1 MSVEYYRK
9 RLIDLRADM
18 AKEREA
24 KKKDNAHYADLVKR
38 ASTPSS
44 KASYRKSKIDRAAS
58 HDRRIESLKR
68 EIERTNE
75 TLKRERERAKK
86 K

>member
-9 RLIDLRADM
+9 RLIDLRADV

-44 KASYRKSKIDRAAS
+44 KASYRKSKIDHAAS

-68 EIERTNE
+68 EIESAKAN
-75 TLKRERERAKK
+75 RERERAKK

>member
-9 RLIDLRADM
+9 RLIDLRADV

-44 KASYRKSKIDRAAS
+44 KASYRKSKIDHAAS

-68 EIERTNE
+68 EIESAKAN
-75 TLKRERERAKK
+75 LARERERAKK

>member
-9 RLIDLRADM
+9 RLIDLRAQVT
-18 AKEREA
+18 KERES
-24 KKKDNAHYADLVKR
+24 KKKDNEYYAKLVKN

-44 KASYRKSKIDRAAS
+44 KASYSKQKIDRAAS

-68 EIERTNE
+68 EIEHANDA
-75 TLKRERERAKK
+75 LKRERAKK
-86 K
+86 

>member
-9 RLIDLRADM
+9 RLIDLRADV

-24 KKKDNAHYADLVKR
+24 KKRDNAHYADLVKR

-44 KASYRKSKIDRAAS
+44 KASYRKNKIDRAAS
-58 HDRRIESLKR
+58 HDRRIEMLKR